1 MNGTIASVGDIGGS
15 TPTPTPTYKIKC
27 TNGRL
32 MFFVDVN
39 VNTITTF
46 AELAQYIANNGCISN
61 YLGNNDQVIYEVAT
75 LATIPSFCKYAM
87 NVDPLTFLP
96 YIKVE
101 RYKAGDAAWSNWTPY
116 VGILRVDI
124 KNDTS
129 RFDVRWIYANDTS
142 GDWSVQYV

>member
-1 MNGTIASVGDIGGS
+1 MNGTIASVGNIGGS

-27 TNGRL
+27 SNGRL

-39 VNTITTF
+39 VNTITTI
-46 AELAQYIANNGCISN
+46 AELAQYIVDNGCHSE
-61 YLGNNDQVIYEVAT
+61 YLSNNDQVKNEVAT

-96 YIKVE
+96 YIIVQ
-101 RYKAGDAAWSNWTPY
+101 RSKAGDAAWTNWWSY

-124 KNDTS
+124 KNDTL

-142 GDWSVQYV
+142 GDWSLQYV